1 MNKFTLASLLGVVVF
16 GMTLWLALLSPEQI
30 AHPVDGDTRDP
41 VIAFEMV
48 SSSPEL
54 TRVIGESRLQYP
66 QLRDAMD
73 RINRIDFIYMTAY
86 GAFLSF
92 FFLAVAEQRSDR
104 RWLVFSAVAIVAM
117 LADVRENLALL
128 ALTRDG
134 ADVLPL
140 LGTLASSTWIKWGGL
155 AIVALG
161 AGYAIFEDKSMPTL
175 RIIGLVVGLS
185 AFGFTCASW
194 ADPFKF
200 PQYMALAIF
209 LIWVLQVVYAYRV
222 GRSGSETSA

>member
-16 GMTLWLALLSPEQI
+16 GMTLWLALISPEQI

-48 SSSPEL
+48 SSSAEL
-54 TRVIGESRLQYP
+54 TGVIGESRLQFP
-66 QLRDAMD
+66 ELREALD

-92 FFLAVAEQRSDR
+92 FFLAVAEQRGDR
-104 RWLVFSAVAIVAM
+104 RWLILSAVAIVAM
-117 LADVRENLALL
+117 LADVRENIALL

-134 ADVLPL
+134 ADVVPL
-140 LGTLASSTWIKWGGL
+140 LGMLVSSTWIKWGGL

-161 AGYAIFEDKSMPTL
+161 AGAAIFEDKSMPTL
-175 RIIGLVVGLS
+175 RIIGLVAGIS
-185 AFGFTCASW
+185 AFGFTCAAW
-194 ADPFKF
+194 LDPFKF

-209 LIWVLQVVYAYRV
+209 LIWILQVVYAYRV
-222 GRSGSETSA
+222 WQAGAVSGS